1 MEYLVLIAIVLIGVF
16 LAIKKYYFIAISL
29 FINALFL
36 PLTMFL
42 LIMGTGGPDVSAF
55 DTIVAFLI
63 VHSLPLLL
71 LIISIV
77 MTTVANMKI
86 RKAEK
91 QQGNIS

>member
-1 MEYLVLIAIVLIGVF
+1 MLIAIVLIAVF

-29 FINALFL
+29 FINVLFL

-42 LIMGTGGPDVSAF
+42 LIMGSGGPDVSGF
-55 DTIVAFLI
+55 DTVIGFFILQ
-63 VHSLPLLL
+63 SLPLLL
-71 LIISIV
+71 LIVSIV

-91 QQGNIS
+91 QQADIS